1 MVVAMRLSFDDAGHL
16 VIDHGSGRLARVA
29 NPFVT
34 SEADRLI
41 HADSL
46 LGGMYRLAGGRIQAE
61 ADAAPRISI
70 DFHAPNQGWLV
81 HRWDIDPDGG
91 YIGQQPVELGTTP
104 PAVGTPLVNG
114 RFLDVMRQSF
124 NDQRLY
130 DFLRLTFGRDAAV
143 EFIDAMA
150 ADHAVGPADCRLV
163 VIFNHHYGRN
173 CRPLHDLYRRRF
185 PAIDFVLPGPA
196 PRHPNYH
203 SFPFGSYQFHGL
215 VHGYL
220 AARDHRDCRA
230 YLFIHDDVLLHP
242 SLTAARLLALLGPG
256 HGGIFHRR
264 FHRRTP
270 LPADKSRWLWAPRTE
285 RSIREQNDPLYGN
298 GFEGLTPAVP
308 LRRLFNGVSDCF
320 ALAGGMADEFT
331 ATLAPLVAANVF
343 PETAIPTA
351 LFQAAD
357 RTGMPIAIHPITI
370 MRPADG
376 NRLDEP
382 GFVDRFLASD
392 SLCLHP
398 VKLAHPQPAVTRLL
412 EAVECRTEN
421 GTSPTPA
428 TRFCIVTTGRT
439 GSTRLRLLLD
449 SHPRILCHGELFG
462 ENLTTLAAAES
473 EMHRLLVAERAA
485 DPAAFLT
492 RRAFAAADAGAV
504 GFKILY
510 GQLLTRWP
518 GLLEALRSDRDV
530 RIIHLVRRNGI
541 KRFLS
546 EYFVGTVTHRHL
558 CRQDETPPAVAPVT
572 IPVAT
577 LLADLEQVGRHVAL
591 IRDLFR
597 DHPCHEV
604 AYEDSL
610 DDNGPAMQGVQAFL
624 GVPPAPLSVPIRKIL
639 PDDPRRLIANF
650 DEVAAAVRGTPF
662 EPMLTDRS

>member
-331 ATLAPLVAANVF
+331 ATH
-343 PETAIPTA
+343 
-351 LFQAAD
+351 AD
-357 RTGMPIAIHPITI
+357 RDPPDHDHAA
-370 MRPADG
+370 R
-376 NRLDEP
+376 R
-382 GFVDRFLASD
+382 R
-392 SLCLHP
+392 
-398 VKLAHPQPAVTRLL
+398 QPAR
-412 EAVECRTEN
+412 
-421 GTSPTPA
+421 
-428 TRFCIVTTGRT
+428 
-439 GSTRLRLLLD
+439 
-449 SHPRILCHGELFG
+449 
-462 ENLTTLAAAES
+462 
-473 EMHRLLVAERAA
+473 
-485 DPAAFLT
+485 
-492 RRAFAAADAGAV
+492 
-504 GFKILY
+504 
-510 GQLLTRWP
+510 
-518 GLLEALRSDRDV
+518 
-530 RIIHLVRRNGI
+530 
-541 KRFLS
+541 
-546 EYFVGTVTHRHL
+546 
-558 CRQDETPPAVAPVT
+558 
-572 IPVAT
+572 
-577 LLADLEQVGRHVAL
+577 
-591 IRDLFR
+591 
-597 DHPCHEV
+597 
-604 AYEDSL
+604 
-610 DDNGPAMQGVQAFL
+610 
-624 GVPPAPLSVPIRKIL
+624 
-639 PDDPRRLIANF
+639 
-650 DEVAAAVRGTPF
+650 
-662 EPMLTDRS
+662 